1 MRQNKLFLVCL
12 CLFILP
18 LPAYTQCICDFSK
31 VASTTLP
38 AVVTIISPT
47 PPPASQQ
54 YNIPWLKEKE
64 TIGAGFIIDPAG
76 LIVTSYHTIKNSDHF
91 FVGLWDGRKIKGE
104 VKAVDPSTDVA
115 LVYIETPTPLPTV
128 TWSDDKNLKIGESV
142 LVAGNPF
149 GLGASVSTGVISALG
164 RELSDPEIG
173 LNPAHQIPGFIQTDA
188 AISLGHSGG
197 PMLNSQGKVIGMITV
212 IVSPSAGS
220 IGLGFATPA
229 CVVKNIVSLLGK
241 YGSIPRIELGIDLE
255 DPDLD
260 PVPATTTSL
269 RLERPQRGAKVTRV
283 SKTGLGAVSGLQEGD
298 IILKIDA
305 HPIDSPS
312 DVPYRLTSLCDKEI
326 ITFVVWRDGSIHHL
340 PMNLGPAE
348 SRQPLSKNEA
358 LVT

>member
-1 MRQNKLFLVCL
+1 MRQNKLFFMCL
-12 CLFILP
+12 YLFILP
-18 LPAYTQCICDFSK
+18 LPAYTQCPLDFSK

-64 TIGAGFIIDPAG
+64 TIGAGFIIEPTG

-91 FVGLWDGRKIKGE
+91 FVGLWDGRKIKGTL
-104 VKAVDPSTDVA
+104 KAADPATDVA
-115 LVYIETPTPLPTV
+115 LVHIETPTPLPTL
-128 TWSDDKNLKIGESV
+128 TWGDDKSLKVGERV

-149 GLGASVSTGVISALG
+149 GLGASVSTGVISALD

-197 PMLNSQGKVIGMITV
+197 PMVNIHGKVIGMITV

-229 CVVKNIVSLLGK
+229 SVVKNIISLLEK
-241 YGSIPRIELGIDLE
+241 YGAIPRIELGIDLE
-255 DPDLD
+255 ASDLESM
-260 PVPATTTSL
+260 PSPTNHL
-269 RLERPQRGAKVTRV
+269 RLERPQHGAKVTRL

-298 IILKIDA
+298 IILQIDEY
-305 HPIDSPS
+305 PIDTPS
-312 DVPYRLTSLCDKEI
+312 DVPHRLTSLCDKEI
-326 ITFVVWRDGSIHHL
+326 ITFSVWRDDNIYRL
-340 PMNLGPAE
+340 PMNIGPAE
-348 SRQPLSKNEA
+348 NRKPLPKK
-358 LVT
+358 